1 MLSLK
6 FLREL
11 YVQKLRPSEGWRTYL
26 LIALLILIGGVLLS
40 YLIALDVGRRN
51 QAQDENSIDGAAAY
65 FEQVLNRRMDSYE
78 EVLRAGASL
87 FHIAGDITRADW
99 EEFVDGFDMA
109 KRYPGTRAFGY
120 AEYVPAAKLDEHL
133 SSLPERGVDRYE
145 LTPPGERPVY
155 APIVYAQ
162 LAGPISANATF
173 GFDIFSNDERRRA
186 AEDAIDLA
194 DAVITNPITL
204 MGDQAHRPDSP
215 GLALYFPVYAS
226 GRIPSTAKAR
236 QAAITGFT
244 MATLNMEDL
253 VVGLFGAEALA
264 NEDSGVQINAIVDE
278 QTTTQ
283 LYASP
288 SFERVAARADATLKT
303 LPLTVHHKNWQA
315 VIALAPGATAS
326 AADVNPQLVFI
337 VGVLVSLI
345 LASTLFGLMVNRL
358 FRTTVKQEEGIQQAK
373 EELLSL
379 TSHQLR
385 TPATGVKQYLGIL
398 LQGYSGELSRE
409 QKTMLKKAYEAN
421 ERQLDIINQ
430 LLYVAKADIGQI
442 RLEKKRH
449 DLTQLIRDVLDNYR
463 NMATGKKLK
472 LNFRR
477 TAPLWLKADA
487 RYIRMIVENLVS
499 NAIKYSYPNGTISLN
514 LKVDGN
520 LATVQ
525 VKDQGVGIQ
534 PEYHGQLFKKFSR
547 IDNELS
553 HEADGSG
560 VGLYLAQKLAEAHGG
575 RIKVSSVAGVGTIF
589 SLAIPGALPASKKS
603 STAKAARPG
612 KRT

>member
-1 MLSLK
+1 MK
-6 FLREL
+6 
-11 YVQKLRPSEGWRTYL
+11 PSEGWRTYL
-26 LIALLILIGGVLLS
+26 LIALLILAGGVLVS

-51 QAQDENSIDGAAAY
+51 QAQNESRIEGAATY

-78 EVLRAGASL
+78 EVLRAGANL
-87 FHIAGDITRADW
+87 FRIAGDVTRVDW

-109 KRYPGTRAFGY
+109 RRYPGTRAFGY
-120 AEYVPAAKLDEHL
+120 AEYVTAAELDEHL
-133 SSLPERGVDRYE
+133 SSLAARGVDKYE
-145 LTPPGERPVY
+145 LTPPGARPVY
-155 APIVYAQ
+155 APVIYAQ
-162 LAGPISANATF
+162 LAGPISAQATF
-173 GFDIFSNDERRRA
+173 GFDIFSDNERRNA
-186 AEDAIDLA
+186 AEQAIDLA
-194 DAVITNPITL
+194 DVVVTNPIVL
-204 MGDQAHRPDSP
+204 KGDQVNRPNSL
-215 GLALYFPVYAS
+215 GLALYFPHYA
-226 GRIPSTAKAR
+226 GGQAPSTTKAR
-236 QAAITGFT
+236 QAAIAGFT
-244 MATLNMEDL
+244 LATLNVEDL
-253 VVGLFGAEALA
+253 IVGLFGAEALA
-264 NEDSGVQINAIVDE
+264 NENSGVQISAIVDE

-288 SFERVAARADATLKT
+288 SFERVAGQADATLKT
-303 LPLTVHHKNWQA
+303 LPLTIHNKNWQA
-315 VIALAPGATAS
+315 VIALGPDATGSS
-326 AADVNPQLVFI
+326 AGVNPRLVFT

-358 FRTTVKQEEGIQQAK
+358 FKTTVKQEEGIQQAK

-449 DLTQLIRDVLDNYR
+449 DLTQLVRDVLDNYR
-463 NMATGKKLK
+463 NMATAKKLS

-477 TAPLWLKADA
+477 TVPLWLKADA
-487 RYIRMIVENLVS
+487 RYVRMIIENLIS
-499 NAIKYSYPNGTISLN
+499 NAIKYSHPNGTISLN
-514 LKVDGN
+514 LKTEGK
-520 LATVQ
+520 LAVVQ
-525 VKDQGVGIQ
+525 IKDQGVGIQ
-534 PEYHGQLFKKFSR
+534 PEYHDQLFKKFSR

-553 HEADGSG
+553 HQADGSG

-575 RIKVSSVAGVGTIF
+575 QIKVSSVVGVGTSF
-589 SLAIPGALPASKKS
+589 SLEIPGAMPASKKS
-603 STAKAARPG
+603 RTGKPARRSKKA
-612 KRT
+612 